1 MHQVNLI
8 NLKPFNKEFN
18 SIIFLIV
25 FAIIYG
31 GYLSYFPNESISFA
45 KTYLNDYNFNKQN
58 EFYLKGILSS
68 PITAQIYIPYFFLK
82 IGINEEILNRLWSA
96 LTCFVSIVSLFYFS
110 KTITRNN
117 FYSILI
123 SLIFLSH
130 KFINTHYYSIHYPV
144 SFFYFG
150 QMGMYMTLLSISLL
164 FNYKKDASISI
175 LIINFFCHASWGIF
189 NLIILLL
196 YFFLKKIHFKINRL
210 HFLIFFVFLFFT
222 TWGHL
227 DYKKNLDNQIQ
238 NSLQKIDRFQISEF
252 KEQKGIEF
260 SKNELIDK
268 RAYLKS
274 HNPFFDNTKS
284 IKNFVLEIFKFLF
297 FEILLIVL
305 FFTFKKFFNK
315 DFTTLIKILI
325 FLTFSILIFRFIIFE
340 SYLFLN
346 LMASINIKI
355 PMLLDRMIISRY
367 LNLNSLIVL
376 ILPLSI
382 LFYFASLEKSILL
395 RFFLSLYFSI
405 FSISLLFN
413 SLIISEHLPTIKVE
427 KIIHNFLL
435 YFTFPA
441 ACVYFLIQSKV
452 EKFFY
457 QKNII
462 NNTYKISLVIF
473 FVLNLIYFP
482 FAKSITN
489 KKFFSDINSDL
500 KKIASKKNNEIITS
514 SYVHGYIDLMYLS
527 KSPIVVPMFSIRNI
541 DSGRQI
547 NIYCEDEINSPF
559 IESNDYFRFIEN
571 CFEKR
576 KKEKWLT
583 YNKDLGLNYVVTRN
597 YLNLDLDLI
606 SSNNFINIYK
616 IKN

>member
-1 MHQVNLI
+1 M
-8 NLKPFNKEFN
+8 
-18 SIIFLIV
+18 V

-82 IGINEEILNRLWSA
+82 IGINEEILNRAWSS
-96 LTCFVSIVSLFYFS
+96 LTCFVSMISIFYFA
-110 KTITRNN
+110 KTITKSN
-117 FYSILI
+117 FYSILV

-164 FNYKKDASISI
+164 LNYKKDASISVF
-175 LIINFFCHASWGIF
+175 IINFFCHASWGIF
-189 NLIILLL
+189 NFIFLLF
-196 YFFLKKIHFKINRL
+196 YFFLKKIYFKINLL
-210 HFLIFFVFLFFT
+210 HFLTVFILLFVT
-222 TWGHL
+222 VWGHL
-227 DYKKNLDNQIQ
+227 DHKKNLDNQIQ
-238 NSLQKIDRFQISEF
+238 DSLQKFDRFKILEF
-252 KEQKGIEF
+252 QEGKGLKL

-274 HNPFFDNTKS
+274 HNPFFDNITN
-284 IKNFVLEIFKFLF
+284 IKNFVFEIFKFIF

-305 FFTFKKFFNK
+305 FFTFKNFLSK
-315 DFTTLIKILI
+315 DFATLIKILI

-340 SYLFLN
+340 NYLFLN
-346 LMASINIKI
+346 LITNINIKI

-376 ILPLSI
+376 IFPISI
-382 LFYFASLEKSILL
+382 LFYFASIEKNISI
-395 RFFLSLYFSI
+395 RFFLSLYFFV
-405 FSISLLFN
+405 FSVSLLFN
-413 SLIISEHLPTIKVE
+413 SFVISEHLPIIKVE
-427 KIIHNFLL
+427 KIVHNFLL

-441 ACVYFLIQSKV
+441 ACFYFLIQSKV
-452 EKFFY
+452 EKIFN
-457 QKNII
+457 QGKII
-462 NNTYKISLVIF
+462 NKFYKMSVVIF

-482 FAKSITN
+482 VAKSITN
-489 KKFFSDINSDL
+489 KNFFSNINSDF

-514 SYVHGYIDLMYLS
+514 SFVHGYIDVMYLS
-527 KSPIVVPMFSIRNI
+527 KSPIILPMFSIKNI
-541 DSGRQI
+541 DNSRQV

-559 IESNDYFRFIEN
+559 VESNDYFRFIEE

-583 YNKDLGLNYVVTRN
+583 YYQDLGLNYVVTRN
-597 YLNLDLDLI
+597 YLKLDLDLI
-606 SSNNFINIYK
+606 SSNNFVNIYK